1 MIPIGTGW
9 IVPILK
15 LVKCILGR
23 FHKNRHMMISSI
35 IQTPSPNTTATVETF
50 QKAAEWAA
58 TEGNLTQEILEE
70 AWLKAFKAID
80 APLAPQSRGASLF
93 TNLMDDESR
102 QIFRDGLLDTTPEQ
116 MRACAEKYLV
126 GKTPALAIVGNP
138 TAVPDVK
145 SAGWAC
151 VDAEGNPLKEE

>member
-1 MIPIGTGW
+1 MFQLMADVATGAKW
-9 IVPILK
+9 VGEDAR
-15 LVKCILGR
+15 LG
-23 FHKNRHMMISSI
+23 
-35 IQTPSPNTTATVETF
+35 
-50 QKAAEWAA
+50 
-58 TEGNLTQEILEE
+58 LTQEILEE

-102 QIFRDGLLDTTPEQ
+102 QLFRDRLLDCTPER
-116 MRACAEKYLV
+116 MRECAEKYLV

-138 TAVPDVK
+138 ASVPDVK
-145 SAGWAC
+145 KAGWTC

>member
-1 MIPIGTGW
+1 M
-9 IVPILK
+9 
-15 LVKCILGR
+15 
-23 FHKNRHMMISSI
+23 
-35 IQTPSPNTTATVETF
+35 ETF

-102 QIFRDGLLDTTPEQ
+102 QIFRDGLLDTTP
-116 MRACAEKYLV
+116 
-126 GKTPALAIVGNP
+126 
-138 TAVPDVK
+138 
-145 SAGWAC
+145 
-151 VDAEGNPLKEE
+151 